1 MRGEQVIRSHLCSD
15 GGGGRAHCKGKYE
28 GHIYAARERR
38 KGKAPA
44 VRERRKGKALVIR
57 TRMKAVLNKILNV

>member
-38 KGKAPA
+38 KGKA
-44 VRERRKGKALVIR
+44 LVR
-57 TRMKAVLNKILNV
+57 TRTKVRM